1 MDSSSQK
8 GANLFVYGSLRE
20 PSIFESV
27 CGLSFT
33 LKPSQVQPEKT
44 LFAELAILNG
54 YRRISPDNVYFY
66 AVPEPSAKIEGFIIY
81 NLPHEALQ
89 EIDRYEGKLYD
100 LETVTVNTADG
111 PVQAFAYLASPRSMK
126 KRFGDRFHVNLIHEL
141 WLRKRIERFFERH
154 TRPGEESMDAD
165 IERRARRQL
174 LGTTER
180 DLVITHLGRAAVSD
194 YYLEQELSRP
204 IPSIKHLFSNPEAK
218 PYFENYIHLAVKQV
232 LLNQFEWN
240 LYHRFRYELNRLSPN
255 RRYYTRILSILIAL
269 RIINTNSAVV
279 DLVLRRCLETLPPDG
294 TYDLIDYVKYAI
306 QAADSIF
313 DTRVANSEIARIRQ
327 NLQPGLV
334 PMGAEM
340 ELSNLGYRAV
350 ATHTE
355 HEDSVF
361 DGFRYFSD
369 FALDILSWKL
379 GGYIDD
385 HSGEPKPGKRGF
397 LELAPGRLNI
407 LGEVSKPAADDPWI
421 LNQLIQETAAFY
433 PVHPHSL
440 HLSFQLR
447 RYQIGRQ
454 TTLPLEIVQCLLA
467 LGGGVQQEGNQI
479 RISRMEHDEIVRYR
493 PNEELVFAQTSRRR
507 WRLDDPSLEEG
518 PSASKPAYIQQ
529 YKFIRL
535 NPKANYEPLILALK
549 GLQLSINPGDYL
561 TAEQLAASPKLRQ
574 EYAELKSWA
583 AHPEEI
589 SSQAK
594 GAFLNAVYDGLMH
607 ERHRRPYHKQ
617 HYIEWA
623 IGALDLQIQ
632 AFNKQVEQSRGLP
645 SSSSSA
651 AEAKGQS

>member
-1 MDSSSQK
+1 MNSSDQK
-8 GANLFVYGSLRE
+8 GSNLFVYGSLRE
-20 PSIFESV
+20 PTIFESV

-66 AVPEPSAKIEGFIIY
+66 AVPDPSAKIEGFIIY
-81 NLPHEALQ
+81 NLPQEALQ
-89 EIDRYEGKLYD
+89 EIDHYEGKLYD
-100 LETVTVNTADG
+100 LETVTVHTADG

-141 WLRKRIERFFERH
+141 WLRKRIEQFFEKH

-204 IPSIKHLFSNPEAK
+204 IRSIKHLFGNPEVK
-218 PYFENYIHLAVKQV
+218 PYFENYIHLVVKQV
-232 LLNQFEWN
+232 LLNQFEWL
-240 LYHRFRYELNRLSPN
+240 LYHRFRYDLNRLSPN

-279 DLVLRRCLETLPPDG
+279 DLVLRRCSETLPQNG
-294 TYDLIDYVKYAI
+294 YDLIDYVKYAI

-313 DTRVANSEIARIRQ
+313 DTRVAKSEIARIRQ

-350 ATHTE
+350 EPHTE
-355 HEDSVF
+355 HQDPVF

-407 LGEVSKPAADDPWI
+407 LGEVSKPATDDPWI
-421 LNQLIQETAAFY
+421 LNQLIQETISFY
-433 PVHPHSL
+433 PVRPHSL

-447 RYQIGRQ
+447 RRQIGRQ
-454 TTLPLEIVQCLLA
+454 TMLPLEFVQCLLV
-467 LGGGVQQEGNQI
+467 LGGGVRQEGNKI
-479 RISRMEHDEIVRYR
+479 RISRMENNEIIRQR
-493 PNEELVFAQTSRRR
+493 PHEELIFAQTSQRR
-507 WRLDDPSLEEG
+507 WRLDDPYLDEG
-518 PSASKPAYIQQ
+518 RPAPKPSHVQQ

-535 NPKANYEPLILALK
+535 DSQANYEPLILALK
-549 GLQLSINPGDYL
+549 GLQLSINPADYL
-561 TAEQLAASPKLRQ
+561 TAEQLAASPKLRR
-574 EYAELKSWA
+574 EYAELKAWA
-583 AHPEEI
+583 AQPEEI
-589 SSQAK
+589 SPQAK
-594 GAFLNAVYDGLMH
+594 GTFLDAVYDGLMH
-607 ERHRRPYHKQ
+607 EYHRRPCHKQ

-623 IGALDLQIQ
+623 VEALDHQIQ
-632 AFNKQVEQSRGLP
+632 EFNKQVEQSRSLP
-645 SSSSSA
+645 SSQSTA
-651 AEAKGQS
+651 AES